1 MPLTMAQRILQ
12 QACVNCG
19 KYLSEVTKM
28 NLPLHLKQGDLI
40 AIVAPSSGLAGE
52 KDVRWRS
59 KIGIDNLKK
68 LGYRVKVMPNALKDK
83 EWNYHHPKA
92 RARELTDAFLD
103 PEVKAIL
110 CTIGGNE
117 SARIIPYLNETTIR
131 ENPKIFIGY
140 SDITALH
147 LYFNT
152 LGLVTFYGP
161 ALLTDFAE
169 NVALDRYTLDYL
181 FRLIGDV
188 RALGYIE
195 TSPYTRRFGLRWE
208 ESLKD
213 IEREKT
219 LNSNYVLI
227 QGNQPASGPLIGGC
241 FESLDKLR
249 GTPYFPDINEFNDK
263 ILFIETSE
271 VITEPWSFEETMRSF
286 GYMGIFHR
294 INGMVIG
301 RPQNG
306 TYQREY
312 HMSIV
317 KILKEFDL
325 ETMPVIGN
333 ASFGHN
339 EPKCTLPYGIKAK
352 ISIAPVSLY
361 IEEPAVR

>member
-1 MPLTMAQRILQ
+1 
-12 QACVNCG
+12 
-19 KYLSEVTKM
+19 
-28 NLPLHLKQGDLI
+28 
-40 AIVAPSSGLAGE
+40 
-52 KDVRWRS
+52 
-59 KIGIDNLKK
+59 
-68 LGYRVKVMPNALKDK
+68 
-83 EWNYHHPKA
+83 
-92 RARELTDAFLD
+92 
-103 PEVKAIL
+103 
-110 CTIGGNE
+110 GNE

-306 TYQREY
+306 T
-312 HMSIV
+312 
-317 KILKEFDL
+317 
-325 ETMPVIGN
+325 
-333 ASFGHN
+333 
-339 EPKCTLPYGIKAK
+339 
-352 ISIAPVSLY
+352 
-361 IEEPAVR
+361 